1 MGTVPGSANAFAA
14 RVIRE
19 GQTGWTVS
27 LWGGPKMK
35 NIANRILLF
44 AAAAL
49 SLGTA
54 AYGQTLKADVPF
66 AFRAVGTPSTAGRC
80 TVQLKNNGNGLRAQ
94 RDMDPRGRVPSPR
107 PACA

>member
-19 GQTGWTVS
+19 GQTGRTVS

-49 SLGTA
+49 LALSALGA
-54 AYGQTLKADVPF
+54 CLVP
-66 AFRAVGTPSTAGRC
+66 ARHAIAVSPAEA
-80 TVQLKNNGNGLRAQ
+80 LR
-94 RDMDPRGRVPSPR
+94 SE
-107 PACA
+107 